1 MIKTYFYNHEDKK
14 MYHDVDLLRK
24 GELLQHENNLL
35 WIDLYNCTV
44 DELKFVG
51 AIFDFHPL
59 AIEDCLHDSPRSKV
73 DNYDDYYF
81 FVFHALRYD
90 EESEREIT
98 TEELNVFLGKN
109 YIVTVHQNPLHSIG
123 RIAARSLREPHYMN
137 KGPDFLL
144 YSIVDGITD
153 EYFPIMERIST
164 RIDELEDEMYEHPA
178 QEITEEFLALKRT
191 IVLIR
196 RVIQPKKRIFANVG
210 GRYSFDVQEDN
221 VPYFIDLVDHLER
234 ISDSLEVFR
243 DLVSGAMETYYSLVT
258 ARTNDTIRVL
268 TIISTVAMPLT
279 FITGFFGMNVPL
291 PFSDH
296 WISTVLIT
304 LLLGVM
310 TFGMLK
316 VFREKKWI

>member
-1 MIKTYFYNHEDKK
+1 MIKTYFYNHEEKK

-24 GELLQHENNLL
+24 GELLQNEQNLL

-51 AIFDFHPL
+51 NIFDFHPL

-98 TEELNVFLGKN
+98 TEELNVFLSKN

-123 RIAARSLREPHYMN
+123 RIAARSLREPHFMN

-210 GRYSFDVQEDN
+210 GRYSFDVQEEN

-234 ISDSLEVFR
+234 IADSLEVFR

-258 ARTNDTIRVL
+258 SRTNEAMRVL
-268 TIISTVAMPLT
+268 TIISTVMMPLT
-279 FITGFFGMNVPL
+279 FITGFFGMNVPI
-291 PFSDH
+291 PFQSH
-296 WISTVLIT
+296 GWETAGITILMILLTVW
-304 LLLGVM
+304 
-310 TFGMLK
+310 MLK
-316 VFREKKWI
+316 VFRNKKWI